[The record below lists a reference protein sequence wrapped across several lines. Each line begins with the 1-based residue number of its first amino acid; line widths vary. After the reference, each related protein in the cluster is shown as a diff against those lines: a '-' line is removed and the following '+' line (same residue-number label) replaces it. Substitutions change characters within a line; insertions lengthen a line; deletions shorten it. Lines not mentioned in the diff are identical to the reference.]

1 MSKTVVVIGAGPYGL
16 SAAAHLR
23 ARGLA
28 VRTFGAPVAN
38 WARRM
43 PAGMQLRTP
52 PAASALATPRE
63 GFTLHDFCREAGERR
78 PGEHDPVPVS
88 LFIRYAGWFRERLVP
103 RVEDERVAAVDRGA
117 DGFRVKLSSGEVL
130 RACAVVVAT
139 GLTGFAQLPDPL
151 AAAVSGGPSA
161 LGRIS
166 HSSQQ
171 TDPGTFAGRSVTVV
185 GAGQSALESATL
197 LHEAGADVQLLAPG
211 ARIRFDAPPSSG
223 PRWQPDSPAGRSW
236 GRYGLTRRPAAF
248 RLLPAGARLRLAER
262 GLRPGGAW
270 WLRERFEESRVPVLT
285 ERRITA
291 ADADARGVTLH
302 TTTPDGGT
310 HTVTSDH
317 VLAATGYRVHVEALD
332 FLSPELRADLR
343 RTGGFPVLDKGFASS
358 VPGLHFTGP
367 PAAASFGPAMRF
379 VSGTWFAGPR
389 LTKSVAACCDE

>member
-43 PAGMQLRTP
+43 PAGMLLRTP

-63 GFTLHDFCREAGERR
+63 GFTLHDYCRDTGERR
-78 PGEHDPVPVS
+78 PDEHDPVPVD
-88 LFIRYAGWFRERLVP
+88 LFLRYGKWFRERLVP
-103 RVEDERVAAVDRGA
+103 RVEDERVATVDRGA

-130 RACAVVVAT
+130 RASAAVVAT
-139 GLTGFAQLPDPL
+139 GLTGFAHVPAPL
-151 AAAVSGGPSA
+151 AAAASGDPAA

-171 TDPGTFAGRSVTVV
+171 TDPRTFAGRSVTVV
-185 GAGQSALESATL
+185 GAGQSALESAVL
-197 LHEAGADVQLLAPG
+197 LHEAGADVKVLVRG
-211 ARIRFDAPPSSG
+211 RSVRFDAPPSS
-223 PRWQPDSPAGRSW
+223 PLRWQPDSPAGRSW
-236 GRYGLTRRPAAF
+236 TRYGLTRHPAAF
-248 RLLPAGARLRLAER
+248 RRLPAAARLRLAER

-270 WLRERFEESRVPVLT
+270 WLRERFEDWVPVLA

-291 ADADARGVTLH
+291 ADVDGGGVTLH
-302 TTTPDGGT
+302 TTTPDGST

-317 VLAATGYRVHVEALD
+317 VLAATGCRVQVEALD
-332 FLSPELRADLR
+332 FLSSELRADVVR
-343 RTGGFPVLDKGFASS
+343 SGGYPVLDKGFASS

-367 PAAASFGPAMRF
+367 AAAASFGPALRF
-379 VSGTWFAGPR
+379 VGGTWFAGPR
-389 LTKSVAACCDE
+389 LTRSVAACADE